1 MAKKNQE
8 IDAQF
13 DRYFLRYRKALGWSK
28 KPTAPR
34 KRQPSSLT
42 IVAGDLHA
50 PFQHDRA
57 IRNMIQRT
65 AHRAERLIIAGDLA
79 DMFNMSNYA
88 KFKRQYTALEEIT
101 RVQSLLQLFAESYP
115 EVVVLRGNHDDRF
128 IKNLQRMGMQP
139 DLFEV
144 FEYLHGEYS
153 LHPVYVLARAFKN
166 VRIVDPI
173 KLDNAEFA
181 YLYQQ
186 GDAIVSHAESFSQIP
201 NKAVGSV
208 IQSLKS
214 FHEPQ
219 GLVQPFKVVIQAHT
233 HQAGKTWNDFGIIGI
248 ENGCLCT
255 TPDYAG
261 QPGRLP
267 RRASVLGWTELHQ
280 ENGVSDP
287 ERTNFIPFN
296 ARTSK
301 ATVSQARM

>member
-1 MAKKNQE
+1 M
-8 IDAQF
+8 
-13 DRYFLRYRKALGWSK
+13 
-28 KPTAPR
+28 
-34 KRQPSSLT
+34 
-42 IVAGDLHA
+42 HA
-50 PFQHDRA
+50 PFQHDGA
-57 IRNMIQRT
+57 IWGMIQRT
-65 AHRAERLIIAGDLA
+65 AHRAERLVIAGDLA
-79 DMFNMSNYA
+79 DMFNMSSYA
-88 KFKRQYTALEEIT
+88 KFKRQYTALEEII
-101 RVQSLLQLFAESYP
+101 RVQGLLQLFAESYP

-144 FEYLHGEYS
+144 FNFLHGEYS

-166 VRIVDPI
+166 VRIVDPL

-219 GLVQPFKVVIQAHT
+219 GLVKPFKIVIQAHT
-233 HQAGKTWNDFGIIGI
+233 HQAGLTFCDYGIVGI

-255 TPDYAG
+255 VPDYSAD
-261 QPGRLP
+261 PRRLP
-267 RRASVLGWTELHQ
+267 RRASILGWTELIQ
-280 ENGVSDP
+280 DSAGNTDIEQTRFVP
-287 ERTNFIPFN
+287 YIN
-296 ARTSK
+296 AAKSK
-301 ATVSQARM
+301 TTL